1 MPTLRSLVLGL
12 SLMPL
17 AACTTWRLQTAPTE
31 TVLAEPRD
39 RARVWLAD
47 GSRIDVLSP
56 RVRADTLV
64 GRSRENEAMRVA
76 VPLSAVR
83 GIELHEA
90 DWWRTAQ
97 LGGTVLLVVLVALA
111 AALVAVFSAPGQ

>member
-97 LGGTVLLVVLVALA
+97 LSGTVLLTVFVALA
-111 AALVAVFSAPGQ
+111 ALIIAAYSTVTQ